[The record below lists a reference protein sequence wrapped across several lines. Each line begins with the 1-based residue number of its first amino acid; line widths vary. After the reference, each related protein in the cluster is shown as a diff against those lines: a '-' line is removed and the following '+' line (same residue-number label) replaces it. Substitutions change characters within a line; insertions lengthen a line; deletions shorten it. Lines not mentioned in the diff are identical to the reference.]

1 MSTNGTENPC
11 AKIGICSMLMPMIKA
26 VFLDFDYTIYSHR
39 TKKIPQSTLDAIK
52 ILKSKGIKVILATGR
67 NIEELELFPI
77 YKTIGFDGY
86 ILLNGQICL
95 DENFNTICSFP
106 FTGVALDGLV
116 NLFNEKKQPI
126 VFIEKDRIYV
136 NYNSPEIAK
145 ANGEILCLR
154 HEESQYTGNPIY
166 LAVAYITKEDEPE
179 LLKRLPGCAFK
190 RWGDFGIDIVNEGV
204 DKAEGIK
211 TFMKIL
217 NIDRSQTLAAGDS
230 DNDCLM
236 LEYAGTSFAMGNGT
250 ALAKASADFVTTDID
265 SDGLALAF
273 QKLNLI

>member
-1 MSTNGTENPC
+1 
-11 AKIGICSMLMPMIKA
+11 MLMPMIKA

-39 TKKIPQSTLDAIK
+39 TKSIPQSAFDAIK
-52 ILKSKGIKVILATGR
+52 TLKSKGIKVILATGR
-67 NIEELELFPI
+67 NLEELELFPV
-77 YKTIGFDGY
+77 YKTVGFDGF

-95 DENFNTICSFP
+95 DENFNTICSYP
-106 FTGVALDGLV
+106 FKEPALSALV
-116 NLFNEKKQPI
+116 NLFNKRKQPV

-136 NYNSPEIAK
+136 NYESPVISK
-145 ANGEILCLR
+145 ANGEILCLK
-154 HEESQYTGNPIY
+154 HKEGQYTGDELY
-166 LAVAYITKEDEPE
+166 LAVAYITREEEPG
-179 LLKRLPGCAFK
+179 LLKQLPGCAFK

-236 LEYAGTSFAMGNGT
+236 LEFAGTSIAMGNGT
-250 ALAKASADFVTTDID
+250 ARAKAAADFVTEDID
-265 SDGLALAF
+265 SDGLAFAL
-273 QKLNLI
+273 KKYNLI